1 MPNLSLFISGY
12 ASRSKLFSKYIINKD
27 IDNTA
32 MHIIIYAGAF
42 LYLLP
47 VIILRQKQMLLT
59 SMYVFCSNFLVTKC
73 TRIEFPLNRD
83 QSYLA
88 TNDLFYFQIT
98 KLINV
103 YSIPATNN

>member
-1 MPNLSLFISGY
+1 MSNLSLLIPGY

-27 IDNTA
+27 IDNTV
-32 MHIIIYAGAF
+32 MDIIMYAGAV

-47 VIILRQKQMLLT
+47 VIILHQKQMLLT
-59 SMYVFCSNFLVTKC
+59 SICVFCSNLLVSKC
-73 TRIEFPLNRD
+73 TRIGFPSNRD

-88 TNDLFYFQIT
+88 ANDLFYFQIT